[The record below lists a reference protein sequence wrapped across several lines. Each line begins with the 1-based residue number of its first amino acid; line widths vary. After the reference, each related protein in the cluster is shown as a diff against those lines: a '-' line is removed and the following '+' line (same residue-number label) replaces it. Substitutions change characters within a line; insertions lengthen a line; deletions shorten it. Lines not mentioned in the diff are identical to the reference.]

1 MDQEHNNPTFG
12 KCPHCGGDV
21 LCGRYGF
28 YCSEKCGMRIGKV
41 YGKSLTAVQLG
52 RLLSGKETV
61 FQQKGK
67 KITVLPEIEESSYQG
82 MCFFQWKVKH
92 FPKSNKSS

>member
-28 YCSEKCGMRIGKV
+28 YCAEKCGMRIGKV
-41 YGKSLTAVQLG
+41 YGKVLTKVQLMA
-52 RLLSGKETV
+52 LLGGKPTT
-61 FQQKGK
+61 FRQNGK
-67 KITVLPEIEESSYQG
+67 TTIR
-82 MCFFQWKVKH
+82 KH
-92 FPKSNKSS
+92 LKATQHLRIAQYLRRIRM